1 MRTKLFTFLFAIVA
15 SIGIANAEIYSGTCG
30 ANLNWSLDTET
41 GVLNIT
47 GRGDMNDMWRGS
59 GPGAPWYD
67 YASSVTT
74 INLPEGLTKIGDYAF
89 YGCHMASLSIPDS
102 VTSIGF
108 RAISVCPNLLSITI
122 PDNVTTIGTWS
133 FCSCTKL
140 NSITFGHGLT
150 TIPNAFEDCTSLTT
164 ITFPNNIQEIA
175 YAAFRNCTGL
185 ISVYIPA
192 SVTTMGDNAFTGCT
206 GLTHVYIED
215 LTAWC
220 NIDFGGVS
228 GNPLS
233 YAHNLYLNSEL
244 VTDLVIPDGINRI
257 DDGAFCNATCLTS
270 VTIPASVKEVGQAA
284 FSGCTNLQGVYISDL
299 AAWCDINFRYQN
311 SGANPLRLAHNL
323 YLNGQLI
330 TDLVIP
336 EGVDSIKLNAFSDLQ
351 CITSLS
357 ISKSVKYIN
366 GDAFSRCTNLLT
378 ILYNAKRCE
387 DLPNGQIGF
396 RDGGSYVP
404 PISSVI
410 FGNEVERIPASLF
423 RDLSNITEL
432 VIPSNVKEIGELG
445 FYGCSGLQKVTFE
458 NGIEKIGNYSFYQC
472 SKIDSIV
479 IPNSV
484 TQIGMY
490 AFYGCSSVKYASIS
504 NQLINIREYTF
515 SGCRSLEGIVIPASV
530 ETIGQHAFDGCRSM
544 QYVTCEAINP
554 PVCGTQ
560 TFNYVDKSIPLYVPA
575 ASMET
580 YAQADQWR
588 DFSDIRPIGDI
599 YRVSFVDFDGTEI
612 KSEYVDGGQTATAPE
627 NPMREGYTFIGWDTD
642 FSNVSEYLTVTA
654 QYAINRFEVKFLNW
668 DNSVLKTD
676 SIDWHGSAVAPANPI
691 REGYTFTSWDKTFDD
706 ITADLTVR
714 AQFTINYYDVFFLN
728 YDGQV
733 LKEQSVQYNT
743 SATAPNAP
751 AREGYSFTGWS
762 GEYSNVASRL
772 FIVAQ
777 YEKEQTGAIPV
788 RFVDVE
794 GETLLNSYVLD
805 TAPIAPIIVNRTFL
819 GWHAVAADIADGIVI
834 QATYEDQTN
843 TAAPSA
849 QTDTE
854 NPQKVLRDGN
864 VYILRGNQTY
874 TLTGTGVR

>member
-30 ANLNWSLDTET
+30 ENLNWTLNTET
-41 GVLNIT
+41 GVLDIT
-47 GRGDMNDMWRGS
+47 GSGAMNDMWKGT

-67 YASSVTT
+67 YASAITT
-74 INLPEGLTKIGDYAF
+74 INLPNGLKNIGDFAF
-89 YGCHMASLSIPDS
+89 CDCNMSSLSIPNT
-102 VTSIGF
+102 VKSIGF
-108 RAISVCPNLLSITI
+108 SAIRNCSRLQSIII
-122 PDNVTTIGTWS
+122 PDSVETIGTWA
-133 FCSCTKL
+133 FVYCTQL

-150 TIPNAFEDCTSLTT
+150 TIPNAFEGCTNLTS
-164 ITFPNNIQEIA
+164 ITFPNSVTTINH
-175 YAAFRNCTGL
+175 AAFRNCTGL
-185 ISVYIPA
+185 ISVTIPS
-192 SVTTMGDNAFTGCT
+192 SVTDMDGDVFVGCT

-215 LTAWC
+215 MAAWVNINFNKTA
-220 NIDFGGVS
+220 

-233 YAHNLYLNSEL
+233 YAHNLYLNGEL
-244 VTDLVIPDGINRI
+244 VTDLVIPNSCSSIKQY
-257 DDGAFCNATCLTS
+257 AFCGCTSIESVTIPNTITSIGSYAFNSCNNLNAVYINDLANWCEIDFASGGNPLDYAHNLYFNNTLITDMIIPAGVHRISNYAFLNAQCLTS
-270 VTIPASVKEVGQAA
+270 VIVPESVTSLGNAA
-284 FSGCTNLQGVYISDL
+284 FYNCRNLISVTWNAINCAPLSETNHFSNCTNLTTFTFGDQVETIP
-299 AAWCDINFRYQN
+299 N
-311 SGANPLRLAHNL
+311 NL
-323 YLNGQLI
+323 
-330 TDLVIP
+330 
-336 EGVDSIKLNAFSDLQ
+336 
-351 CITSLS
+351 C
-357 ISKSVKYIN
+357 
-366 GDAFSRCTNLLT
+366 
-378 ILYNAKRCE
+378 
-387 DLPNGQIGF
+387 
-396 RDGGSYVP
+396 
-404 PISSVI
+404 
-410 FGNEVERIPASLF
+410 
-423 RDLSNITEL
+423 RDLTKITEIS
-432 VIPSNVKEIGELG
+432 IPNSVKEIGSSAFNGCNSIASAKWGNNLEQIG
-445 FYGCSGLQKVTFE
+445 QYAFY
-458 NGIEKIGNYSFYQC
+458 NC
-472 SKIDSIV
+472 SKIDSICL
-479 IPNSV
+479 PN
-484 TQIGMY
+484 TLTEIGYY
-490 AFYGCSSVKYASIS
+490 AFYGCSNAKYAKLS
-504 NQLINIREYTF
+504 NQLTDIREYTF

-627 NPMREGYTFIGWDTD
+627 DPMREGYTFIGWDTD

-733 LKEQSVQYNT
+733 LKEQSVKYHT
-743 SATAPNAP
+743 SASAPSAP
-751 AREGYSFTGWS
+751 EREGYTFTGWS
-762 GEYSNVASRL
+762 GDYSNVASRL

-819 GWHAVAADIADGIVI
+819 GWHAFAADIADGIVI

-843 TAAPSA
+843 TAAPSI
-849 QTDTE
+849 QTDTDS
-854 NPQKVLRDGN
+854 PQKVLRNGN
-864 VYILRGNQTY
+864 VLIIRGDQTY
-874 TLTGTGVR
+874 TVTGQEVL